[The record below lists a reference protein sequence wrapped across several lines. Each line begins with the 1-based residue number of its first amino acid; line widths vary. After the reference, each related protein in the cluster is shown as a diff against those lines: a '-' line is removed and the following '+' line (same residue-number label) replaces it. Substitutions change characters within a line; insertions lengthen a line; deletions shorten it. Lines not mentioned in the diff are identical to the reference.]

1 MRYLGNKTRLLSKI
15 DDFIYEN
22 NVSGKIFC
30 DLFSGTGAVSDFFK
44 GRFNI
49 IANDYLKYA
58 EILTKAKVENSK
70 VPDFK
75 RFKSKYLIN
84 PFEYFN
90 NSQYALEDYSFI
102 AHNYTPI
109 SNRQFLITENGI
121 KIDGIRIEIENLYNL
136 KLLESNEYFF
146 LLASLIESVT
156 KFSNTTGTYEA
167 FLKNWDS
174 RSLKPFS
181 LSPLEM
187 NETIIKGNNIVYSMD
202 SNELLRQV
210 SGDILYID
218 PPYTS
223 TEYSSAYHL
232 LETVA
237 RYDYP
242 EIAGIT
248 ARRQNDRKLS
258 EYTRSKAINSFED
271 LIRQAQFK
279 HIIISYSNESIMK
292 IDDLVNVL
300 KKYSVDNLIKIKEIP
315 ARVYKNLRSSKKS
328 DGLNE
333 LLIYIEKDLK
343 VINSPLN
350 YSGGKHLIIKDII
363 KILPGKISDFVD
375 VMGGAFN
382 VGANIVADRVF
393 YNEYNPFVFS
403 IIKYLF
409 ETERDTIV
417 KNVEFLICQFDLDN
431 SRKEEYLN
439 LRNEYNKTKD
449 IQMLYTL
456 TMFCFQ
462 NQIRF
467 NNNLE
472 FNTPVGNCGYNP
484 GLKKR
489 IMDFSAKTKSVIFT
503 NLDFVNYLYENH
515 DLESVFYFDPPYIIT
530 TATYNDGK
538 RGFKGWT
545 QAQEDELLN
554 LLSSLNLKGYKFILS
569 NVIEHKDK
577 INHQLNDWIETNK
590 FNVIKLSNTSRKEV
604 LITNYRLQGGIR

>member
-1 MRYLGNKTRLLSKI
+1 VRYLGNKTRLLSKI

>member
-1 MRYLGNKTRLLSKI
+1 VRYLGNKTRLLSKI

-315 ARVYKNLRSSKKS
+315 GISS
-328 DGLNE
+328 
-333 LLIYIEKDLK
+333 
-343 VINSPLN
+343 
-350 YSGGKHLIIKDII
+350 
-363 KILPGKISDFVD
+363 FV
-375 VMGGAFN
+375 
-382 VGANIVADRVF
+382 
-393 YNEYNPFVFS
+393 S
-403 IIKYLF
+403 I
-409 ETERDTIV
+409 
-417 KNVEFLICQFDLDN
+417 
-431 SRKEEYLN
+431 
-439 LRNEYNKTKD
+439 
-449 IQMLYTL
+449 
-456 TMFCFQ
+456 
-462 NQIRF
+462 
-467 NNNLE
+467 
-472 FNTPVGNCGYNP
+472 
-484 GLKKR
+484 
-489 IMDFSAKTKSVIFT
+489 
-503 NLDFVNYLYENH
+503 
-515 DLESVFYFDPPYIIT
+515 
-530 TATYNDGK
+530 
-538 RGFKGWT
+538 
-545 QAQEDELLN
+545 
-554 LLSSLNLKGYKFILS
+554 
-569 NVIEHKDK
+569 
-577 INHQLNDWIETNK
+577 
-590 FNVIKLSNTSRKEV
+590 
-604 LITNYRLQGGIR
+604 